1 MEAEE
6 MLLDC
11 LQNGRPIL
19 FLGAGFSYKAL
30 NHKNEIIELAPG
42 LTKKIYTQFYEK
54 NKPVDMPDNY
64 VSGVRDY
71 GLKDLCTT
79 IKRESLKRR
88 EELYDFLI
96 DTFKGSHPDPKGNFH
111 ELLQKYPWERIYTLR
126 NCREIICIFLE
137 SMLIYVMNE
146 FSDSGGHFHGT

>member
-30 NHKNEIIELAPG
+30 NHKNEQIELAPG
-42 LTKKIYTQFYEK
+42 LANKIYRQFYEK
-54 NKPVDMPDNY
+54 NKPAGISDNY

-79 IKRESLKRR
+79 IKRESSERR

-96 DTFKGSHPDPKGNFH
+96 DTFKGSHPNPKGNFH
-111 ELLQKYPWERIYTLR
+111 ELLLNI
-126 NCREIICIFLE
+126 
-137 SMLIYVMNE
+137 
-146 FSDSGGHFHGT
+146 HGKEYIH